1 MSMPFYASA
10 EQIMRDRSEYAR
22 KNIARGRPVVA
33 LNYADGVLFVA
44 ENPSSTLHKVGEIY
58 DRIGFAAVGRY
69 SEYETL
75 RVAGIRLA
83 DVRGYSYDRRDVT
96 GRALA
101 NAYAQTLNSIFTE
114 QQKPYEVELC
124 VAEVGKAASD
134 DRLYRLI
141 YDGSIF
147 DEPEYVVL
155 GGQTEPIVAAL
166 KDGFRA
172 AMPLGEALAVAVRGL
187 AAVGADTGK
196 PREIAA
202 GQLEVAVLDRTRPSR
217 KFRRVAGAAL
227 TALLPGA
234 AARLSRPSP
243 PSQPSPPRRPSRP
256 SPLSRQ
262 SPPRRPSRPSPPRA
276 RPARAPPPTHLRRRT
291 PPRPDRLCAVGRG
304 TAGVSPRRVAEPP
317 RKGDRGP
324 AGQPGGRAS
333 WPGRPGVRS
342 RSFISAS

>member
-22 KNIARGRPVVA
+22 KNIARGRPVVV
-33 LNYADGVLFVA
+33 LTYADGLLFVA

-75 RVAGIRLA
+75 RIAGIRLS

-124 VAEVGKAASD
+124 VAEVGNSAAD

-147 DEPEYVVL
+147 EEPEYVVL
-155 GGQTEPIVAAL
+155 GGQTDPIVGAL
-166 KDGFRA
+166 KEGFRA
-172 AMPLGEALAVAVRGL
+172 GMPLADALAVAVRGL
-187 AAVGADTGK
+187 GAVGADNGR

-202 GQLEVAVLDRTRPSR
+202 GQLEVAVLDRNRPSR
-217 KFRRVAGAAL
+217 KFRRVVGAAL

-234 AARLSRPSP
+234 AKDAAEAEPVESAPGKGVGPEGAGPEGPATDAAAPDAAAPDGADTPSTGGSVDPDATPEDPSP
-243 PSQPSPPRRPSRP
+243 S
-256 SPLSRQ
+256 
-262 SPPRRPSRPSPPRA
+262 
-276 RPARAPPPTHLRRRT
+276 
-291 PPRPDRLCAVGRG
+291 
-304 TAGVSPRRVAEPP
+304 
-317 RKGDRGP
+317 
-324 AGQPGGRAS
+324 
-333 WPGRPGVRS
+333 
-342 RSFISAS
+342 